1 MGIDLEALPRE
12 GFRVLIVEDNPHIV
26 EMYGYVLKKLASGE
40 LAGKVPME
48 VEAAPDGF
56 AALKLLQERPF
67 SLVLLDLYMPVM
79 DGFALVERIRR
90 EEGLEAIPVIAIS
103 AGEKEAQD
111 RAMAL
116 GVDVYLRKPVKFVEV
131 KETVMRLLRIR

>member
-1 MGIDLEALPRE
+1 MGIDLEALPRG

-90 EEGLEAIPVIAIS
+90 EQALKAIPVIAIS

-116 GVDVYLRKPVKFVEV
+116 GVDAYLRKPVKFVEV